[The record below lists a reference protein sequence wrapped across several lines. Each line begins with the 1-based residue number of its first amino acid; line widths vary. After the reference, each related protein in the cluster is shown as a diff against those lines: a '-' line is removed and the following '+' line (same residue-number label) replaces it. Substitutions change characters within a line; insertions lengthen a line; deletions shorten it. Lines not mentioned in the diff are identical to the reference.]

1 MAHRNERIIEPQ
13 AATPAPG
20 PHTTS
25 GCRLPEDLASEH
37 LRRLSLFAAIGAGL
51 WTYGLVMDNIVTP
64 LTSIVPPSPMAAAIE
79 CVAIVGALLM
89 FGYTKRSNHPLEV
102 KSDAALVFMVLNAM
116 AVALINTQVRMPDM
130 ARSGSLSWN
139 TVVVLVSSM
148 IMSTTPRKMLIGS
161 LVAATT
167 DPLGIWLAHWRGAN
181 VPGFVDTMVF
191 FMPNYAC
198 AIVATLPAQIFQKL
212 SRRLRH
218 AREMG
223 SYHLEEL
230 LGRGG
235 MGEVWRGRHRLLAR
249 GAAIKLVRPELIG
262 ASSESDAQT
271 MLRRFE
277 REAQATAAL
286 SSPHT
291 IQLFDF
297 GVTADRTFYYVMELL
312 TGRDLDSLVRQFG
325 PVPAARALFLLRQ
338 VCHSLADAHARGLV
352 HRDVTPSNIY
362 VCRMGLEYDFV
373 KVLDFGLVTFDDPRE
388 MGTTLGTAAHTTTGT
403 PAFMAPEIILEG
415 AVDQRA
421 DVYALGCVAYFL
433 LTGQVVFEAETPMKM
448 FLQHLHTRPIPPSQR
463 TEMRIPRDVEA
474 LVLACLEKDPAKRP
488 QDAKAVLR
496 LIETC
501 QARQE
506 WDAETARVWWEQHLP
521 ELTGPLTV
529 VDATEPSIEPAL
541 ARAVSTSWQALATV
555 SEPMAPLDPAAF
567 SA

>member
-1 MAHRNERIIEPQ
+1 MPHHNDRIIEPRV
-13 AATPAPG
+13 ATPAPST
-20 PHTTS
+20 HTTS
-25 GCRLPEDLASEH
+25 GGRLPDDLASEH
-37 LRRLSLFAAIGAGL
+37 LKRLSVFAAVAAGL
-51 WTYGLVMDNIVTP
+51 WTYGLVIDTIVTP
-64 LTSIVPPSPMAAAIE
+64 LTSIVPPSPMAATIE

-116 AVALINTQVRMPDM
+116 AVALINTQVRFPDM
-130 ARSGSLSWN
+130 ARTGSLSWN

-161 LVAATT
+161 LIAAST
-167 DPLGIWLAHWRGAN
+167 DPLGIWLAHLRGVN
-181 VPGFVDTMVF
+181 VPGFVDTIVYF
-191 FMPNYAC
+191 TPNYAC
-198 AIVATLPAQIFQKL
+198 AIVAALPAQIFQKL
-212 SRRLRH
+212 NRRLRH

-262 ASSESDAQT
+262 ASSESDAQS

-277 REAQATAAL
+277 REAQATASL

-338 VCHSLADAHARGLV
+338 VCHSLADAHSRGVV

-362 VCRMGLEYDFV
+362 VCRLGLEYDFV
-373 KVLDFGLVTFDDPRE
+373 KVLDFGLVAFDDPRD
-388 MGTTLGTAAHTTTGT
+388 MGTTMGTAGHTTTGT

-433 LTGQVVFEAETPMKM
+433 LTGQVVFEAESPMQM

-463 TEMRIPRDVEA
+463 TELRIPRQVDA

-496 LIETC
+496 LIEAC
-501 QARQE
+501 QVRQE
-506 WDAETARVWWEQHLP
+506 WDEETARVWWEQHIP

-529 VDATEPSIEPAL
+529 VDAPQRPTGPAATPPSAGWRGLAALDEP
-541 ARAVSTSWQALATV
+541 V
-555 SEPMAPLDPAAF
+555 APLDPAAF